1 MTPPAEAGNAAGAE
15 ASSSPGPTLGL
26 GGVGLGGVLAPVA
39 SRWRP
44 SQKTVT
50 YAVLIV
56 LGLVGSL
63 LSGRPEAAV
72 LAVPFA
78 VALATGLAATAPLE
92 LAAMT
97 SVTPTVVTSGDEVA
111 VVASFV
117 AGAGVPAFEVFLCPG
132 PVLARAEPARRP
144 TGVSLPAGEHVQVDM
159 RARARRWGNAEVGQI
174 SFRASSFL
182 GFFEAE
188 GVIPVEGT
196 VTVYPAPQALRRLV
210 RSREVNLAGG
220 ARAARAKAPGPE
232 PAGVRPFARGDRAK
246 DVNWRVSAR
255 YQGLFTNERHPERST
270 DVVLVLDTFDP
281 SVLDRA
287 VTAACSL
294 ADAYLAQRDRLALVK
309 FGGTLRW
316 LRPGQGLRQRYL
328 VVDALLS
335 TAVRPSAVYRGVDLL
350 PPRILP
356 AGALLV
362 ALSSLEEPQSRAAF
376 TDMRARGLDLVVIE
390 VPPPAFTRP
399 GLGPAQ
405 EPARGLWLLQRA
417 MNRDALRSVGI
428 PTVPWPP
435 GRPLA
440 EVLEEVAAWPR
451 QRAHLPG

>member
-1 MTPPAEAGNAAGAE
+1 
-15 ASSSPGPTLGL
+15 
-26 GGVGLGGVLAPVA
+26 VGLGRAPTLVA
-39 SRWRP
+39 SHWRP
-44 SQKTVT
+44 SPKAVT
-50 YAVLIV
+50 YAVLVV
-56 LGLVGSL
+56 LGLVASL

-78 VALATGLAATAPLE
+78 VALAAGLAATPPLE

-111 VVASFV
+111 VAASFV
-117 AGAGVPAFEVFLCPG
+117 SSAGVPAVEVFFCPG
-132 PVLARAEPARRP
+132 PLLARAEPARRP
-144 TGVSLPAGEHVQVDM
+144 MGIRLPAGEHVHVEM
-159 RARARRWGNAEVGQI
+159 VARAWRWGNAEVGQI

-188 GVIPVEGT
+188 GVIPVEAT
-196 VTVYPAPQALRRLV
+196 VMVYPTPQALRRLV

-220 ARAARAKAPGPE
+220 AQAARSKAPGPE
-232 PAGVRPFARGDRAK
+232 PAGVRPFAHGDRAK
-246 DVNWRVSAR
+246 DVNWRASAR
-255 YQGLFTNERHPERST
+255 HQGLFTNERHPERST

-294 ADAYLAQRDRLALVK
+294 ADAYLAQRDRLAVVK

-328 VVDALLS
+328 VVDVLLS
-335 TAVRPSAVYRGVDLL
+335 TAVRPSAVHRGVDLL

-356 AGALLV
+356 AGSLVV
-362 ALSSLEEPQSRAAF
+362 ALSSLEEQQSRAAF
-376 TDMRARGLDLVVIE
+376 TDMRARGLDVVVIE

-399 GLGPAQ
+399 RLGPAQ
-405 EPARGLWLLQRA
+405 EPALGLWRLQRA
-417 MNRDALRSVGI
+417 MNRDALRSDGI

-435 GRPLA
+435 GRSLA

-451 QRAHLPG
+451 QRAHRPA